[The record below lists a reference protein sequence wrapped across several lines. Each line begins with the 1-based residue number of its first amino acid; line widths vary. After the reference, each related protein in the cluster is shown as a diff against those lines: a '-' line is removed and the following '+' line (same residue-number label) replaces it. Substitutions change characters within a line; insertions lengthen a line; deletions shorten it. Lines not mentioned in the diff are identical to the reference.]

1 MTLTLSSNLAA
12 NKASQNLN
20 KASEALRNS
29 LNRLSSG
36 KRIVNSYDD
45 PGGMSVAYKL
55 QSRLRRTEA
64 VRHNVQNGIS
74 FLQVQDGVLSS
85 AGNIVS
91 RMSELRTMAQDVTK
105 NTSDIEN
112 YSKEFLELQMQLS
125 QMYREKFNGVSLFS
139 KSSASAISQPNGPV
153 YNKGTSVDENGNV
166 LTKFSRTIYTH
177 DSGQMDDGSVSIG
190 ATNFEDVFNLGSLD
204 TRYVPT
210 FNGQFANLSNPGGLN
225 AYNYSTE
232 GATGATSTSGSS
244 GTGSTSGATSSVPT
258 STLTSANPG
267 AASAFGWADDLNDG
281 NPLTTPDVDDAGVS
295 GAFNH
300 ILPNM
305 GRYDIFV
312 NDPNGQGTVGNNYT
326 LEILDRQNEG
336 GADNFVHV
344 TTAGGAVTY
353 DNDGAFDYRLE
364 LANAASMYTMVDIKN
379 LLDDTGV
386 FYVSIG
392 SLTSPS
398 AFKFSHTSEWSGDPV
413 FGLGEWGTTSNEG
426 GGIGWDTNEVTTPGF
441 GSLRLNFY
449 GGSDNPPT
457 TGGSSSGDSSG
468 STDSGSDSSSTVPT
482 FTAANES
489 TTPDQNAEVFT
500 DDGYLSSILFVSM
513 SQFTAVIERI
523 ADARA
528 ENGAEQSRLQM
539 VDELLATNVTN
550 LEAAHGRIM
559 DADVAAESTKFA
571 RYNVMVQA
579 AASMVAQAN
588 QLSSIALTLLGR

>member
-139 KSSASAISQPNGPV
+139 KSSASAISPPNGPV

-244 GTGSTSGATSSVPT
+244 GTDSTSGATSSVPT

-267 AASAFGWADDLNDG
+267 AASAAGMAFYMNDG
-281 NPLTTPDVDDAGVS
+281 DPATMAYDPDSDTWSNAFSHNFLPDSTT
-295 GAFNH
+295 
-300 ILPNM
+300 
-305 GRYDIFV
+305 GRWDIFV
-312 NDPNGQGTVGNNYT
+312 NDPNGQGTLGNSYS

-336 GADNFVHV
+336 GTDNFSKL
-344 TTAGGAVTY
+344 GGGEAITY
-353 DNDGAFDYRLE
+353 TNDGHADFRLS
-364 LANAASMYTMVDIKN
+364 LANAASLYSMVDIKN
-379 LLDDTGV
+379 ILDATGV

-392 SLTSPS
+392 SLSSPS
-398 AFKFSHTSEWSGDPV
+398 TFRLSDNFDWSGNPVSGTGQVWANNNEFTGGAITTMPVDPS
-413 FGLGEWGTTSNEG
+413 FGGMRLG
-426 GGIGWDTNEVTTPGF
+426 
-441 GSLRLNFY
+441 FY
-449 GGSDNPPT
+449 GGSDNPPAPST
-457 TGGSSSGDSSG
+457 DSSGTG
-468 STDSGSDSSSTVPT
+468 STDSGSDSSSSVPT
-482 FTAANES
+482 FTAADES

-571 RYNVMVQA
+571 RYNVMAQA

>member
-1 MTLTLSSNLAA
+1 
-12 NKASQNLN
+12 
-20 KASEALRNS
+20 
-29 LNRLSSG
+29 
-36 KRIVNSYDD
+36 
-45 PGGMSVAYKL
+45 
-55 QSRLRRTEA
+55 
-64 VRHNVQNGIS
+64 
-74 FLQVQDGVLSS
+74 
-85 AGNIVS
+85 
-91 RMSELRTMAQDVTK
+91 
-105 NTSDIEN
+105 
-112 YSKEFLELQMQLS
+112 
-125 QMYREKFNGVSLFS
+125 
-139 KSSASAISQPNGPV
+139 
-153 YNKGTSVDENGNV
+153 
-166 LTKFSRTIYTH
+166 
-177 DSGQMDDGSVSIG
+177 MDDGSVSIG
-190 ATNFEDVFNLGSLD
+190 ATNFEDVFTLGSLD

-267 AASAFGWADDLNDG
+267 AASAASWADYTNNNTGTIYDSATDIWFGGFAHNFIPD
-281 NPLTTPDVDDAGVS
+281 TT
-295 GAFNH
+295 
-300 ILPNM
+300 M
-305 GRYDIFV
+305 GRWDIFV
-312 NDPNGQGTVGNNYT
+312 NDANGQGTSGNFFS

-336 GADNFVHV
+336 GADDFKKLGDNEAITF
-344 TTAGGAVTY
+344 
-353 DNDGAFDYRLE
+353 DNDGFEDYRLE
-364 LANAASMYTMVDIKN
+364 LANAASLYSIADIKN
-379 LLDDTGV
+379 ILDATGV

-392 SLTSPS
+392 SLSTPSTFRLSDTSG
-398 AFKFSHTSEWSGDPV
+398 WSGNPV
-413 FGLGEWGTTSNEG
+413 AGSGDLYANN
-426 GGIGWDTNEVTTPGF
+426 NEVADLAAGATTTIPADRSFGAMRLGF
-441 GSLRLNFY
+441 F

-457 TGGSSSGDSSG
+457 PPADSSTG
-468 STDSGSDSSSTVPT
+468 STDSGGSAATDSTSTY
-482 FTAANES
+482 TAANEA

-539 VDELLATNVTN
+539 VDELLATNMTN

-571 RYNVMVQA
+571 RYNVMAQA